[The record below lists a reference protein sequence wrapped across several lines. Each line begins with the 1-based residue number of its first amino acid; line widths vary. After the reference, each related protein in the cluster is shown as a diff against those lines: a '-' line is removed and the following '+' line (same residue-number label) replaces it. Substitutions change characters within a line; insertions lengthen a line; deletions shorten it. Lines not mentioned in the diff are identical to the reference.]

1 MRSPT
6 KVLMWVENHFPQ
18 DTRVTNEARLLADAG
33 YKVAVI
39 ALRKQGQA
47 ARETWNGI
55 EVYRVPT
62 LELFKKTVAG
72 NGSRLSLLSVR
83 LKSFLGYV
91 VEYLYFTSACL
102 VVSTCIFVRRGF
114 DVMHA
119 HNPPDTL
126 FLVAVPFK
134 LLGKKF
140 VFDQHDLCP
149 ELYRSRYSATEGVY
163 TRFLRVF
170 EWCSLKLADIT
181 IATNESYKQIQ
192 IERANKNPADVFVV
206 RNGPNQMRMTP
217 AAPSARLKGMNKSIL
232 CYVGSLNPQDGVD
245 YLLRSLR
252 HLMHGLKRSDFYCV
266 IMGTGDS
273 LQDLR
278 DLAGNLQLNGCVE
291 LTGFISDEDLQA
303 NLAAADICVDPDP
316 SSPLNDVSTWIKV
329 MEYMAAAKP
338 IVTFDLK
345 ETRFSARHAAI
356 YVKPNNETEF
366 AEAIAQLMD
375 QPELRKQME
384 TYGRR
389 RVEDELQWAK
399 VGNNLLTAYETL
411 LAEMNYSCESHGG
424 KKSTESRSRLARPL
438 PDKSHLGS

>member
-1 MRSPT
+1 
-6 KVLMWVENHFPQ
+6 MWVENHFPQ

-47 ARETWNGI
+47 AREAWNGI

-72 NGSRLSLLSVR
+72 NGSRLSLLFVR

-91 VEYLYFTSACL
+91 VEYIYFTTACL
-102 VVSTCIFVRRGF
+102 TVSTYVFARRGF

-126 FLVAVPFK
+126 FLVALPFK

-149 ELYRSRYSATEGVY
+149 ELYRSRYSAAEGLY
-163 TRFLRVF
+163 TRLLRMF

-192 IERANKNPADVFVV
+192 IERANKNPVDVFVV
-206 RNGPNQMRMTP
+206 RNGPNQMRMAP
-217 AAPSARLKGMNKSIL
+217 AAPSTRLKGMNKSIL
-232 CYVGSLNPQDGVD
+232 CYIGSLNPQDGVD
-245 YLLRSLR
+245 HLLRSLR
-252 HLMHGLKRSDFYCV
+252 HLLHGLKRSDFHCV
-266 IMGTGDS
+266 IMGAGDS

-278 DLAGNLQLNGCVE
+278 DLAEKLQINGCVE
-291 LTGFISDEDLQA
+291 LTGFISDEDLQT

-338 IVTFDLK
+338 IVSFDLK
-345 ETRFSARHAAI
+345 ETRFSARDAAI
-356 YVKPNNETEF
+356 YVQPNNEIKF
-366 AEAIAQLMD
+366 AEAIAYLMD
-375 QPELRKQME
+375 QPELQKKMGA
-384 TYGRR
+384 YGRC
-389 RVEDELQWAK
+389 RVEDELQWAR
-399 VGNNLLTAYETL
+399 VGKNLLTAYGRL
-411 LAEMNYSCESHGG
+411 LGREMKASCEANRD
-424 KKSTESRSRLARPL
+424 KKFTAVNS
-438 PDKSHLGS
+438 

>member
-1 MRSPT
+1 M
-6 KVLMWVENHFPQ
+6 LVENYFPQ
-18 DTRVTNEARLLADAG
+18 DTRVTNEASLLTAAG

-39 ALRKQGQA
+39 ALRKPGQA
-47 ARETWNGI
+47 GRETLNGVK
-55 EVYRVPT
+55 VYRLPT
-62 LELFKKTVAG
+62 LELFKKTPSANVSGTNLA
-72 NGSRLSLLSVR
+72 LVK

-91 VEYLYFTSACL
+91 VEYCYFTLACL
-102 VVSTCIFVRRGF
+102 VVSSYNFVRQGF

-126 FLVAVPFK
+126 FLVALPFK

-149 ELYRSRYSATEGVY
+149 ELYRSRYSAADGIY
-163 TRFLRVF
+163 TRFLRMF
-170 EWCSLKLADIT
+170 EWCSLKLADIA

-192 IERANKNPADVFVV
+192 IKRANKNPKDIFVV

-217 AAPSARLKGMNKSIL
+217 TVPSARLKGMKKSIL
-232 CYVGSLNPQDGVD
+232 CYIGSLNPQDGVD

-252 HLMHGLKRSDFYCV
+252 HLLYVLKRSDFHCV

-291 LTGFISDEDLQA
+291 LTGFVSDKDLQA
-303 NLAAADICVDPDP
+303 NLAAADICLDPDP

-338 IVTFDLK
+338 IVSFDLN
-345 ETRFSARHAAI
+345 ETRFSARDAAI
-356 YVKPNNETEF
+356 YVEPNKEAKF
-366 AEAIAQLMD
+366 AEAIARLMD
-375 QPELRKQME
+375 QPELQKEMGA
-384 TYGRR
+384 YGRR
-389 RVEDELQWAK
+389 RVEDELQWAR
-399 VGNNLLTAYETL
+399 VGKNLLTAYDTL
-411 LAEMNYSCESHGG
+411 LDRGSNASG
-424 KKSTESRSRLARPL
+424 KAHRGNQSKKERLLAGSTRS
-438 PDKSHLGS
+438 

>member
-1 MRSPT
+1 MMRSPAR
-6 KVLMWVENHFPQ
+6 VLMWVENNFPQ
-18 DTRVTNEARLLADAG
+18 DTRVANEARLLADAG
-33 YKVAVI
+33 YQVAVI
-39 ALRKQGQA
+39 ALRNQRQA
-47 ARETWNGI
+47 AREIWNGI

-62 LELFKKTVAG
+62 LELFKKTVDG
-72 NGSRLSLLSVR
+72 DGSRLNLLFVR

-91 VEYLYFTSACL
+91 VEYLYFTSACFL
-102 VVSTCIFVRRGF
+102 VSSYIFVRRGF

-126 FLVAVPFK
+126 FLVAAPFK

-149 ELYRSRYSATEGVY
+149 ELYRSRYSAGEGFY

-170 EWCSLKLADIT
+170 EWCSLKLADVT

-192 IERANKNPADVFVV
+192 IERANKNPASIFVV

-217 AAPSARLKGMNKSIL
+217 AAPSARLKAMNKSIL

-252 HLMHGLKRSDFYCV
+252 HLLHGLKRSDFYCV

-329 MEYMAAAKP
+329 MEYMASAKP
-338 IVTFDLK
+338 IVSFDLK
-345 ETRFSARHAAI
+345 ETRFSARDAAI
-356 YVKPNNETEF
+356 YVEPNSEPEF
-366 AEAIAQLMD
+366 AKAVAQLMD
-375 QPELRKQME
+375 QPELQKTMG

-399 VGNNLLTAYETL
+399 VGKNLLAAYEAL
-411 LAEMNYSCESHGG
+411 FAE
-424 KKSTESRSRLARPL
+424 K
-438 PDKSHLGS
+438 

>member
-1 MRSPT
+1 MQSPI

-33 YKVAVI
+33 YKVAVV

-72 NGSRLSLLSVR
+72 NGSRLSLLFVR

-102 VVSTCIFVRRGF
+102 LVSTCIFVRRGF

-149 ELYRSRYSATEGVY
+149 ELYRSRYGAAEGVY
-163 TRFLRVF
+163 TRFLRMF

-181 IATNESYKQIQ
+181 IATNESYKEIQ
-192 IERANKNPADVFVV
+192 IERANKNPRDVFVV
-206 RNGPNQMRMTP
+206 RNGPNQMRMMS
-217 AAPSARLKGMNKSIL
+217 AAPSARLKGMNRSIL
-232 CYVGSLNPQDGVD
+232 CYIGSLNPQDGVD

-252 HLMHGLKRSDFYCV
+252 HLLCDLKRSDFHCV
-266 IMGTGDS
+266 IMGNGDS

-291 LTGFISDEDLQA
+291 LAGFVSDEDLQA

-338 IVTFDLK
+338 IVSFDLK
-345 ETRFSARHAAI
+345 ETRFSAKEAAV
-356 YVKPNNETEF
+356 YVEPNNEIAF
-366 AEAIAQLMD
+366 AAAIAQLMD
-375 QPELRKQME
+375 QPELQKRMG
-384 TYGRR
+384 TYGRC
-389 RVEDELQWAK
+389 RVEEELQWAK
-399 VGNNLLTAYETL
+399 VGSNLLNAYGTL
-411 LAEMNYSCESHGG
+411 LAEKRPNSI
-424 KKSTESRSRLARPL
+424 KLAAGRNR
-438 PDKSHLGS
+438 

>member
-6 KVLMWVENHFPQ
+6 KVLMWVENNFPQ
-18 DTRVTNEARLLADAG
+18 DTRVANEARLLANAG

-39 ALRKQGQA
+39 ALRNQRQA

-55 EVYRVPT
+55 EIYRVPT

-72 NGSRLSLLSVR
+72 NGSRLNLLFVR

-102 VVSTCIFVRRGF
+102 LVSTYIFVRRGF

-126 FLVAVPFK
+126 FLAAVPFK

-149 ELYRSRYSATEGVY
+149 ELYRSRYSAAEGVY
-163 TRFLRVF
+163 TRFLRMF
-170 EWCSLKLADIT
+170 EWCSLKLADVT

-192 IERANKNPADVFVV
+192 IERAHKNPADIFVV

-252 HLMHGLKRSDFYCV
+252 HLLHGLKRSDFYCV

-278 DLAGNLQLNGCVE
+278 DLAGNLHLNGCVE

-329 MEYMAAAKP
+329 MEYMASAKP
-338 IVTFDLK
+338 IVSFDLK
-345 ETRFSARHAAI
+345 ETRFSARDAAI
-356 YVKPNNETEF
+356 YVEPNNEAEF

-375 QPELRKQME
+375 QPELQNKMG
-384 TYGRR
+384 TYGRH
-389 RVEDELQWAK
+389 RVEEELQWAK
-399 VGNNLLTAYETL
+399 VGKNLLSAYETL
-411 LAEMNYSCESHGG
+411 LAE
-424 KKSTESRSRLARPL
+424 K
-438 PDKSHLGS
+438 

>member
-1 MRSPT
+1 
-6 KVLMWVENHFPQ
+6 MWVENHFPQ

-47 ARETWNGI
+47 AREAWNGI

-72 NGSRLSLLSVR
+72 NGSRLSLLFVR

-91 VEYLYFTSACL
+91 VEYIYFTTACL
-102 VVSTCIFVRRGF
+102 TVSMYIFARRGF

-126 FLVAVPFK
+126 FLVALPFK

-149 ELYRSRYSATEGVY
+149 ELYRSRYSAAEGLY
-163 TRFLRVF
+163 TRLLRMF

-192 IERANKNPADVFVV
+192 IERANKNPADIFVV

-232 CYVGSLNPQDGVD
+232 CYIGSLNPQDGVD

-252 HLMHGLKRSDFYCV
+252 HLLHGLKRSDFHCV
-266 IMGTGDS
+266 IMGSGDS

-278 DLAGNLQLNGCVE
+278 DLAEKLQINGCVE

-303 NLAAADICVDPDP
+303 NLAGADICVDPDP

-338 IVTFDLK
+338 IVSFDLK
-345 ETRFSARHAAI
+345 ETRFSARDAAI
-356 YVKPNNETEF
+356 YVQPNNETKF
-366 AEAIAQLMD
+366 AEAIAYLID
-375 QPELRKQME
+375 QPELQKKMGA
-384 TYGRR
+384 YGRC
-389 RVEDELQWAK
+389 RVEDELQWAR
-399 VGNNLLTAYETL
+399 VGKNLLTGYGRL
-411 LAEMNYSCESHGG
+411 LGREMKASCEANRD
-424 KKSTESRSRLARPL
+424 KKFTAVNS
-438 PDKSHLGS
+438 

>member
-1 MRSPT
+1 
-6 KVLMWVENHFPQ
+6 MWVENHFPQ

-39 ALRKQGQA
+39 ALRKRGQA

-134 LLGKKF
+134 LIGKQF

-411 LAEMNYSCESHGG
+411 LAEMNYSCESHRG